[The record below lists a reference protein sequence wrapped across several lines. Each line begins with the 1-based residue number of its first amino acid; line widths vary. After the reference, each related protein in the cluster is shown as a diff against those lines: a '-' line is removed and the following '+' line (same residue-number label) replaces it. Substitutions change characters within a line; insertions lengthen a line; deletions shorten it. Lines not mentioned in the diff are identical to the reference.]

1 MTNYIGHLSKINRVN
16 TLLNKKL
23 KSSDWSASI
32 PACMNGG
39 FCRSQTLSN
48 RQLENNRITFGS
60 EALDILQIVRLSRLF
75 RVQKTNAHASRDA
88 CAPVKTSFFF
98 GKLSFVL
105 LIFLLLIAFTDV
117 SLACSQTESGVP
129 VCANFTR
136 ADVVFSGKVLKV
148 ENVSGKEDL
157 PEGARKI
164 RFQVLQNF
172 KGADNPT
179 FTLISVNAKA
189 SGGLDIKSG
198 QTWIIYANNDIVVK
212 SFAEFRGVKLD
223 PKAASEELE
232 TLKNIAAG
240 KSEMTISGQMTSQNG
255 KYVDE
260 EVEITVEG
268 KGFRQTTKT
277 DADGAFNFVMPSDG
291 KFKIEM
297 KFPYKAS
304 LVWNDALLGTSLT
317 EGIPTVFKYDVTL
330 NQGDCNFSFFE
341 VLKK

>member
-1 MTNYIGHLSKINRVN
+1 MTNYFVS
-16 TLLNKKL
+16 LLFL
-23 KSSDWSASI
+23 
-32 PACMNGG
+32 
-39 FCRSQTLSN
+39 
-48 RQLENNRITFGS
+48 
-60 EALDILQIVRLSRLF
+60 ILL
-75 RVQKTNAHASRDA
+75 T
-88 CAPVKTSFFF
+88 
-98 GKLSFVL
+98 
-105 LIFLLLIAFTDV
+105 FTDV
-117 SLACSQTESGVP
+117 SLAFSQTESGVP

-157 PEGARKI
+157 PEGSRKI

-179 FTLISVNAKA
+179 FTLITVNAKA

-223 PKAASEELE
+223 PKVASEELE

-240 KSEMTISGQMTSQNG
+240 KSEMTISGKLTTQNG
-255 KYVDE
+255 KY
-260 EVEITVEG
+260 
-268 KGFRQTTKT
+268 T
-277 DADGAFNFVMPSDG
+277 DFVIPTDG
-291 KFKIEM
+291 KYKVEM
-297 KFPYKAS
+297 NFPYKAS
-304 LVWNDALLGTSLT
+304 LIWNDALLGTSLT

-330 NQGDCNFSFFE
+330 NPGDCNFSFFE